1 MRELRAI
8 WYNLPVWDEH
18 STNPLEVSKAE
29 WRSGFKSKLDNQVY
43 KMHAG
48 NLPEHLKIN
57 PDYEVSGF
65 NASLN
70 TCCRYKL
77 FAVWSTWVF
86 TELLILYLL
95 HRLVYVYF
103 FSLSLTL
110 GV

>member
-65 NASLN
+65 NASLTLVVVLKFICFLPN
-70 TCCRYKL
+70 SVLSVR
-77 FAVWSTWVF
+77 FSRHSSTF
-86 TELLILYLL
+86 T
-95 HRLVYVYF
+95 V
-103 FSLSLTL
+103 
-110 GV
+110 

>member
-57 PDYEVSGF
+57 PDYEVSVARPISLLMLSYYEVFAEG
-65 NASLN
+65 NA
-70 TCCRYKL
+70 C
-77 FAVWSTWVF
+77 
-86 TELLILYLL
+86 
-95 HRLVYVYF
+95 
-103 FSLSLTL
+103 
-110 GV
+110 

>member
-1 MRELRAI
+1 VRELRAI

-65 NASLN
+65 GG
-70 TCCRYKL
+70 
-77 FAVWSTWVF
+77 
-86 TELLILYLL
+86 
-95 HRLVYVYF
+95 F
-103 FSLSLTL
+103 F
-110 GV
+110 

>member
-57 PDYEVSGF
+57 PDYEVSFTISTLNLCGGF
-65 NASLN
+65 EV
-70 TCCRYKL
+70 
-77 FAVWSTWVF
+77 FAR
-86 TELLILYLL
+86 
-95 HRLVYVYF
+95 RLVFCYVNLHVVSHYVT
-103 FSLSLTL
+103 FSL
-110 GV
+110 